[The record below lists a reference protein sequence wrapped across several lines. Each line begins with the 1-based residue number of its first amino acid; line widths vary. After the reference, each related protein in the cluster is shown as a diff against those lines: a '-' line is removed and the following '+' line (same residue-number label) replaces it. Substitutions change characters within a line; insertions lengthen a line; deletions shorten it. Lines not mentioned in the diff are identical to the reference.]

1 MRFRY
6 LTRRLKGG
14 RGLALRVPIPQVPR
28 HVELRD
34 HGDPGTLA
42 RDERRE
48 AVGVAGL
55 NLGKIGREGEQGED
69 GYHFRN
75 SPP

>member
-1 MRFRY
+1 M
-6 LTRRLKGG
+6 KGG
-14 RGLALRVPIPQVPR
+14 RGLALCVPVAQVPR
-28 HVELRD
+28 DVELRD
-34 HGDPGTLA
+34 QSDPGALP
-42 RDERRE
+42 RNERRE

-55 NLGKIGREGEQGED
+55 NLGKIGREGEQSED